1 MDTKKENKWARRMRE
16 LGRKE
21 ISTEELKDLKKLRTE
36 IEGYKQEKG
45 IYNNF
50 EKWIWQNADNPIS
63 IRERYEKFKSIN
75 NSINDEIIDLF
86 LKYANRYNDESSVDN
101 LPIFKRLLENK
112 MGLLFSEEEFYLL
125 VQNLEFV
132 TKVDELVNYVKE
144 KEYNLD
150 ELASLILDRL
160 IFDYEKTAKEYIEHI
175 IDELIKKTGIKLTV
189 DEILKKINEIEQKR
203 ELDNFEEKLLRT
215 EKSSSKKEIQAM
227 SGLEFEKFIASCFKK
242 KGYNLKITKATG
254 DQGADIILED
264 KKGVLIA
271 VQIKKYVGSVGNK
284 AVQEVVASMK
294 FYDCDKAMVITTGT
308 FTKSAFELASKN
320 GVQLID
326 KKGLD
331 DLI

>member
-1 MDTKKENKWARRMRE
+1 
-16 LGRKE
+16 
-21 ISTEELKDLKKLRTE
+21 
-36 IEGYKQEKG
+36 
-45 IYNNF
+45 
-50 EKWIWQNADNPIS
+50 
-63 IRERYEKFKSIN
+63 
-75 NSINDEIIDLF
+75 
-86 LKYANRYNDESSVDN
+86 
-101 LPIFKRLLENK
+101 
-112 MGLLFSEEEFYLL
+112 
-125 VQNLEFV
+125 
-132 TKVDELVNYVKE
+132 
-144 KEYNLD
+144 
-150 ELASLILDRL
+150 
-160 IFDYEKTAKEYIEHI
+160 
-175 IDELIKKTGIKLTV
+175 
-189 DEILKKINEIEQKR
+189 
-203 ELDNFEEKLLRT
+203 
-215 EKSSSKKEIQAM
+215 M